1 MNYTNREVVRRLKQY
16 DMFLNS
22 LELASRDVQRE
33 RICDQLD
40 KIEKQILLETNSEY
54 EQDYLLLFNEETS
67 FFEDEKKRLCKLINL
82 INDRKKYLNDRK
94 IKHRNITGS
103 LVELTTFLGEDKLNV
118 FKKRLEIIEKYEENV
133 VRHENLIKEMKRLDV
148 KLSEA
153 SRIVK
158 ANTRLNDILENKM
171 REVVSKALDKLDLF
185 VLTGKREEIIR
196 VYETQEF
203 AYNLAKGNLKSA
215 KEIGDEKI
223 IFECDEMLSH
233 VSSEFSKYKEKV
245 NILKLIDIYDNTVT
259 GYEELLEKRE
269 KMNDIIRELSD
280 SELYHLI
287 ADELNKQYN
296 TIKLEGKD
304 IEKYEALKEERE
316 IKNRTLYDIEE
327 ENNSKEFKSVID
339 ELVKNENRVR
349 EEQIRQAKKEE
360 YQKRQQKLLEEQKI
374 EASRVRRQKL
384 IEEARLKEQQERLE
398 KVKELQEKTVIN
410 TKKEEKIK
418 PVVKEEKVKITKEE
432 DIKNEDKINNP
443 LKDKTLEE
451 VLSYNNDFDTDELF
465 ENTKIVPNKVLKEEK
480 SIFEDMTET
489 VLENNDIVEENT
501 ENSILSENEMELPVW
516 GEVNDNQVSD
526 LFKEESKV
534 EELVIEDKPKLEEEI
549 IEDNVVLPVVELD
562 AVEEKIEPIKEE
574 KKQPSIYDILENN
587 KNIIWKTTDS
597 KVNKDSIPV
606 IGNNN
611 LKPEMLDSRFVNN
624 TAFPK
629 LESGKDGE
637 ILWKETL

>member
-22 LELASRDVQRE
+22 LELATNEVQKE

-40 KIEKQILLETNSEY
+40 KIEKQILLETNNEY
-54 EQDYLLLFNEETS
+54 EQEYLLLLNEETS
-67 FFEDEKKRLCKLINL
+67 FFDEEKRRLCKLINV
-82 INDRKKYLNDRK
+82 ITDRKKYLNDRK
-94 IKHRNITGS
+94 NKHRNVTGS
-103 LVELTTFLGEDKLNV
+103 LVELTTFLGEDKLSA
-118 FKKRLEIIEKYEENV
+118 FKKRLEIIEKYEENK
-133 VRHENLIKEMKRLDV
+133 VRHENLIKDMKNLDV

-158 ANTRLNDILENKM
+158 ANARLNDILENKM
-171 REVVSKALDKLDLF
+171 REVVSKALDKLDLY
-185 VLTGKREEIIR
+185 VLAGKREEILR

-203 AYNLAKGNLKSA
+203 AYNLAKGNLKTA
-215 KEIGDEKI
+215 KSLGDETVI
-223 IFECDEMLSH
+223 NECDEMLSH
-233 VSSEFSKYKEKV
+233 ASNEFSKYKEKV

-259 GYEELLEKRE
+259 GYEDILDKRE

-280 SELYHLI
+280 SELYRLI

-304 IEKYEALKEERE
+304 IEKYESLKQERE
-316 IKNRTLYDIEE
+316 IKNKTLYDIEE
-327 ENNSKEFKSVID
+327 ENNSKEFKAVIE
-339 ELVKNENRVR
+339 ELLKNENRMR

-360 YQKRQQKLLEEQKI
+360 YQRRQQKLLEEQKI
-374 EASRVRRQKL
+374 EASRVKRQKL

-410 TKKEEKIK
+410 TKKEDIK
-418 PVVKEEKVKITKEE
+418 PVVDEEKVKIIKEE
-432 DIKNEDKINNP
+432 ELKINNP
-443 LKDKTLEE
+443 LKDKTLDEM
-451 VLSYNNDFDTDELF
+451 LSYSNDFDTDELF

-480 SIFEDMTET
+480 SIFENMTENVSET
-489 VLENNDIVEENT
+489 LDLSIENNES
-501 ENSILSENEMELPVW
+501 SILSENEMELPVW
-516 GEVNDNQVSD
+516 NEPIVDDTID
-526 LFKEESKV
+526 LFKEEPKV
-534 EELVIEDKPKLEEEI
+534 EEVVINDKSRVEDDTDMEEITLPVSELEAEEEKV
-549 IEDNVVLPVVELD
+549 EPVIQE
-562 AVEEKIEPIKEE
+562 EE

-587 KNIIWKTTDS
+587 KNIIWKTTDT
-597 KVNKDSIPV
+597 KVKNTIPV

-611 LKPEMLDSRFVNN
+611 LKPEVLDSKVVNN